1 MRRTYQCRG
10 SALVRYWRL
19 IALLL
24 CAPVV
29 LATQD
34 SPPKKD
40 DAWKS
45 VRFLVGKWDGVAEGE
60 AGRGTV
66 KRTYEFVMNGRFLH
80 ERNIST
86 YPPQEKNPKGEVH
99 EHWTMFSYDRARNS
113 LVMRQFHV
121 EGFVNQYAMPATVGT
136 DASLLF
142 ESEGFENL
150 PAGWKAREK
159 YAVIS
164 ESEFVETFE
173 LAPPGKNFEVYSQT
187 RFKRAK

>member
-1 MRRTYQCRG
+1 MRRTYQCRV
-10 SALVRYWRL
+10 SVLVRYWRL

-40 DAWKS
+40 DPWKS

-66 KRTYEFVMNGRFLH
+66 KRTYEFVMNGRFLQ

-150 PAGWKAREK
+150 HAGWKAREK

-173 LAPPGKNFEVYSQT
+173 LAPPGKDFEVYSQT